1 MVLLS
6 LSATAEIPAGYY
18 SSLTG
23 KSEAQLK
30 TAVYTLVKNFT
41 SVSSYQALPEY
52 FQHTDVYP
60 NSRRW
65 WEMYS
70 NMTFY
75 IPSFSGMNREHSFPK
90 SWWGGDTEVN
100 AYTDLNHLYPSEQRA
115 NQAKSNYP
123 LGEVDRTRSIKFEN
137 GVTTVGYPVNG

>member
-90 SWWGGDTEVN
+90 SWWGGDTEVK

-115 NQAKSNYP
+115 NQAKSN
-123 LGEVDRTRSIKFEN
+123 
-137 GVTTVGYPVNG
+137 